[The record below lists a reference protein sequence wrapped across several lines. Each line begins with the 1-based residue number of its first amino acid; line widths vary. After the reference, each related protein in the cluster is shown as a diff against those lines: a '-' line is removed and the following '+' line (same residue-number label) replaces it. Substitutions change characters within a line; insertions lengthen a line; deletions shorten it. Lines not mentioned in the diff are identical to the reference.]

1 MTDNPSLRKAIYV
14 LKAPIVR
21 KIGLKIR
28 HFRCLDKF
36 ALQRL
41 LLHLQRTLC
50 YNVFVKF
57 VTRNFSHP

>member
-36 ALQRL
+36 AASKITLTPAKNTLLQCVCEI
-41 LLHLQRTLC
+41 C
-50 YNVFVKF
+50 Y
-57 VTRNFSHP
+57 T